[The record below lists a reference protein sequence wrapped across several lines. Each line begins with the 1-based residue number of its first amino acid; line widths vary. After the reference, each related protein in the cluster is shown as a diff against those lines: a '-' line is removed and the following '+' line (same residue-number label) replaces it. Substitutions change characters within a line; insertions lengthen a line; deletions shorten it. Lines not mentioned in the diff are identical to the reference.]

1 MRNINFLGLENLPPT
16 SDLFFDTPTVV
27 DQSELNKVCQLV
39 YAVDERTKLPTGDL
53 NVLFSDSVPADIADW
68 VKRNLQQPID
78 VGGISSIVDGKQ
90 VDDETIAACV
100 RERNET
106 QIEYINRMDI
116 YLRKLYDDN
125 KEGN

>member
-1 MRNINFLGLENLPPT
+1 MRNINFFGMENLPPT
-16 SDLFFDTPTVV
+16 SDLNFDTPTVA

-39 YAVDERTKLPTGDL
+39 YAVDERTKLPSGDL

-78 VGGISSIVDGKQ
+78 VGGTTSVFDGKE
-90 VDDETIAACV
+90 VDDDTIAACV

-106 QIEYINRMDI
+106 QIEYINRMDN
-116 YLRKLYDDN
+116 YLRKLYNDN
-125 KEGN
+125 QEGN

>member
-1 MRNINFLGLENLPPT
+1 MRNINFLGMENLPPT
-16 SDLFFDTPTVV
+16 SDINFDEPTVV
-27 DQSELNKVCQLV
+27 DQSELTKVCQLV

-78 VGGISSIVDGKQ
+78 VGGTPSVFDGKA

-100 RERNET
+100 RERNES
-106 QIEYINRMDI
+106 QIEYINRMDN
-116 YLRKLYDDN
+116 YLRKLYSDN
-125 KEGN
+125 QEGN